1 MEQREQEYRNAMDS
15 LQFSDEEKERM
26 MKNLMK
32 TENQNGKRKHFP
44 VRAMVLAAALA
55 VGCVLSIA
63 AGLPAQ
69 VYNFMSGGT
78 FTTEPGMGQ
87 ILIPEGEESVPIKE
101 EDGRLWFVAGG
112 QKLDITDKVDESTPY
127 IYEHTDAA
135 TGQKGYVVAGGT
147 VDDFGWVEIVL
158 LGETCGMSGDNY
170 STVSL
175 VRPQEDGGEVTIGS
189 ANQNKLWFQAALDQL
204 GIEG

>member
-1 MEQREQEYRNAMDS
+1 MNQIEWEYREAMDD
-15 LQFSDEEKERM
+15 LRFSDKEKERM
-26 MKNLMK
+26 MKNLM
-32 TENQNGKRKHFP
+32 ESESQNKKRKRLP
-44 VRAMVLAAALA
+44 VRGMLLAAALA

-63 AGLPAQ
+63 ASLPAQ

-78 FTTEPGMGQ
+78 FTTAPGMGQ
-87 ILIPEGEESVPIKE
+87 ILIPEGEESVPIKK
-101 EDGRLWFVAGG
+101 EDERLWFAAGG

-135 TGQKGYVVAGGT
+135 TGQKGYVVVGGT
-147 VDDFGWVEIVL
+147 VNDFGWVEIVL
-158 LGETCGMSGDNY
+158 LGETRAMSGYNY

-175 VRPQEDGGEVTIGS
+175 VQTEEDGEIKYGS
-189 ANQNKLWFQAALDQL
+189 VDRNKLWFQAALDQL